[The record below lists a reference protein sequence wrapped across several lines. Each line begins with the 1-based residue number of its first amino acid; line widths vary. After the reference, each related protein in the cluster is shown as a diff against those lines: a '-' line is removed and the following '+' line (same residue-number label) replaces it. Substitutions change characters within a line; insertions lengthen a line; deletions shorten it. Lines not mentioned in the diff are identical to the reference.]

1 MDQVRIILTTVGSHE
16 KAEELA
22 RALVDRRLAACVN
35 ILGPIRSIYRW
46 KGGVENEQEYLLLV
60 KTTAERCSDL
70 AVAFKELHPYEL
82 PELVELDVARG
93 SAAYLSWVFEQVSRE
108 SH

>member
-46 KGGVENEQEYLLLV
+46 RNAVENEQEFLLLV
-60 KTTAERCSDL
+60 KTTVERRADL
-70 AVAFKELHPYEL
+70 AAALHELHSYEL
-82 PELVELDVARG
+82 PELVELDVAGG
-93 SAAYLSWVFEQVSRE
+93 SAAYFSWVIEQVAHE
-108 SH
+108 SQ